1 MYIIIIIRENNTV
14 HSDNTLLRV
23 LDHRQQHSPLRQYMT
38 ACFKSA
44 QASAKRPQYRAQAV
58 RAQGTGCTGT
68 GHGLCGHMTRAVR
81 AQGTG
86 CMGTGYVGTGHGMY
100 RHRARAVRAQG
111 MSYVGTGH
119 GLYGYRARLAAM
131 AATESGD
138 K

>member
-58 RAQGTGCTGT
+58 RAQGTGC
-68 GHGLCGHMTRAVR
+68 
-81 AQGTG
+81 
-86 CMGTGYVGTGHGMY
+86 MGTGYVGTGHGMY

-119 GLYGYRARLAAM
+119 GLYGHRARLAAM